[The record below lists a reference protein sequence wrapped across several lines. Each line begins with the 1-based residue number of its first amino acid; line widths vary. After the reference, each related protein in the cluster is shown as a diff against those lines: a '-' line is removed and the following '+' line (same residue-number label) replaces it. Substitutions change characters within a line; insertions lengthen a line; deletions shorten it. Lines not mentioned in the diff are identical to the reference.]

1 MLNLDFDYE
10 ERERIFNE
18 RFERMC
24 KHHSGPIPLC
34 VALSAAYVEVF
45 KELRNDYLK
54 EHNYPTNDKKL
65 NRKLR
70 WDATMNTWFKLQ
82 DMQFRGDF
90 SGIPW

>member
-10 ERERIFNE
+10 ERERIFDE
-18 RFERMC
+18 KYEMLTKKQR
-24 KHHSGPIPLC
+24 SGAFWA
-34 VALSAAYVEVF
+34 ALSAAYVEVF
-45 KELRNDYLK
+45 KELRNEYLK

-70 WDATMNTWFKLQ
+70 WDATMLAQIELQ
-82 DMQFRGDF
+82 EMQFRGDF

>member
-10 ERERIFNE
+10 ERERIFDE
-18 RFERMC
+18 KYEMLTKKQR
-24 KHHSGPIPLC
+24 SGAFWA
-34 VALSAAYVEVF
+34 ALSAAYVEVF
-45 KELRNDYLK
+45 KELRNEYLK

-70 WDATMNTWFKLQ
+70 WDATMLAQIELQ
-82 DMQFRGDF
+82 EMQIRGDF